1 MLSVGT
7 GLAAAAVASSPYP
20 TERLLD
26 ACITR
31 PDAVV
36 SSLTGTLHL
45 SAAAARTI
53 WRIAGADLTHRIP
66 VGRRRGAAAGDLRAV
81 LRLIDVGLHDLDA
94 APVDVE
100 LVGDDHRQHVLDA
113 LPDLRVLRLIVT
125 MPSGAIFTK
134 ASGVERSAGARAVP
148 APAARRDR
156 DAARSAC
163 RRRRRADLQEGATSE
178 QDSSSWLL
186 LTLRRRPAPSRLE
199 RDVPSDAAR

>member
-45 SAAAARTI
+45 SRRSGEDHLADR
-53 WRIAGADLTHRIP
+53 RADLTHRIP

-94 APVDVE
+94 APIDVE

-113 LPDLRVLRLIVT
+113 LTDLRVLRRDRHRAVGRDLH
-125 MPSGAIFTK
+125 
-134 ASGVERSAGARAVP
+134 ERQRVVAHAPALRAVP
-148 APAARRDR
+148 APAARPDR

-163 RRRRRADLQEGATSE
+163 RRRRR
-178 QDSSSWLL
+178 
-186 LTLRRRPAPSRLE
+186 R
-199 RDVPSDAAR
+199 